1 MRVSEIPIGKLQTAN
16 HLLNDF
22 DKLSALYQE
31 EGYLFFRNV
40 LNEPAVLRAK
50 QEFVRV
56 LQQQGVSKQGEAE
69 PIWTGA
75 GLDQIDDDALYALD
89 GYQELLELES
99 TRRLIEEIFAEPVFM
114 YRNVDIRF
122 ALPNDAKHLT
132 PSHQDHFFIR
142 QTERFRTVWI
152 PLMRIERN
160 VGGLTVAARSHHRG
174 LLEHV
179 EHETAY
185 SYIFRGRKQRGVP
198 LESIGQT
205 WLTADYRPGDL
216 LMFHSLMI
224 HRALP
229 NTSDRIRLSL
239 DTRYQPLSEPRTWQA
254 EKTILE
260 LRHYRREVREIA
272 YAEGASEQLFE
283 SVLIEMMKQ
292 GLEAE
297 KDNVRTVM
305 EQMCQEKRYPGP

>member
-1 MRVSEIPIGKLQTAN
+1 MSVSEITVGELRTAN

-22 DKLSALYQE
+22 EELSALYHE

-40 LNEPAVLRAK
+40 LDERAVLRAK
-50 QEFVRV
+50 QEFVGV
-56 LQQQGVSKQGEAE
+56 LQQQGVAKVNEAE
-69 PIWTGA
+69 AIWTGA
-75 GLDQIDDDALYALD
+75 GLDQIDDDVLYALD
-89 GYQELLELES
+89 GYQKLLDLES
-99 TRRLIEEIFAEPVFM
+99 TRRFIEAIFAEPVFM
-114 YRNVDIRF
+114 YQNVDIRF
-122 ALPNDAKHLT
+122 ALPNDEKHLT

-152 PLMRIERN
+152 PLMPVERK
-160 VGGLTVAARSHHRG
+160 VGGLAVAARSHLRG

-198 LESIGQT
+198 LESIHQT

-229 NTSDRIRLSL
+229 NGSDRIRLSL

-260 LRHYRREVREIA
+260 LRQYRRSVREIA
-272 YAEGASEQLFE
+272 FAEGASEPLFE

-297 KDNVRTVM
+297 RKNVTAVM
-305 EQMCQEKRYPGP
+305 QRMC

>member
-1 MRVSEIPIGKLQTAN
+1 MNVSKTPVGELQTAN

-22 DKLSALYQE
+22 DKLSALYHE
-31 EGYLFFRNV
+31 DGYLFFRSV
-40 LNEPAVLRAK
+40 LDERAVLRAK
-50 QEFVRV
+50 QEFVGV
-56 LQQQGVSKQGEAE
+56 LQQQGVAKQDETEAV
-69 PIWTGA
+69 WTGA
-75 GLDQIDDDALYALD
+75 ELDQIDDDALYALD
-89 GYQELLELES
+89 GYQKLLDLES
-99 TRRLIEEIFAEPVFM
+99 TRRFVEGIFAEPVFM

-122 ALPNDAKHLT
+122 ALPNDEKHLT

-152 PLMRIERN
+152 PLMPIERK
-160 VGGLTVAARSHHRG
+160 VGGLAVAARSHHRG

-198 LESIGQT
+198 LERIHQA
-205 WLTADYRPGDL
+205 WLTADYGPGDL
-216 LMFHSLMI
+216 LVFHSLMI

-260 LRHYRREVREIA
+260 LRHYRRRVREIA
-272 YAEGASEQLFE
+272 FAEGASEPLFE

-292 GLEAE
+292 GLAPER
-297 KDNVRTVM
+297 KSVIGVM
-305 EQMCQEKRYPGP
+305 QQMCP

>member
-1 MRVSEIPIGKLQTAN
+1 MSGIPVGELQVAN

-22 DKLSALYQE
+22 EKLSTLYHE
-31 EGYLFFRNV
+31 EGYLFFTNV
-40 LNEPAVLRAK
+40 LDESAVVKAR

-56 LQQQGVSKQGEAE
+56 LQRQGVAKVDESEA
-69 PIWTGA
+69 IWTGA

-89 GYQELLELES
+89 GYQALLDLES
-99 TRRLIEEIFAEPVFM
+99 TQRFVEGIFAEPVFM

-122 ALPNDAKHLT
+122 ALPNDEKHLT

-152 PLMRIERN
+152 PLMNIERK
-160 VGGLTVAARSHHRG
+160 VGGVAVAARSHHRG

-198 LESIGQT
+198 LERIPQT

-216 LMFHSLMI
+216 LVFHSLMI

-260 LRHYRREVREIA
+260 LRHYRRNVREIA
-272 YAEGASEQLFE
+272 FAEGASEQLFE

-292 GLEAE
+292 GLGAE
-297 KDNVRTVM
+297 RKNVRMVM
-305 EQMCQEKRYPGP
+305 ERMCQESQYPRP

>member
-1 MRVSEIPIGKLQTAN
+1 MSGIPVGELQVAN

-22 DKLSALYQE
+22 EKLSTLYHE

-40 LNEPAVLRAK
+40 LDESAVVKAR

-56 LQQQGVSKQGEAE
+56 LQRQGVAKVDESEAV
-69 PIWTGA
+69 WTGA

-89 GYQELLELES
+89 GYQELLDLES
-99 TRRLIEEIFAEPVFM
+99 TRGFVEGIFAEPVFM

-122 ALPNDAKHLT
+122 ALPNDEKHLT

-152 PLMRIERN
+152 PLMNIERK
-160 VGGLTVAARSHHRG
+160 VGGLAVAARSHHGG

-198 LESIGQT
+198 LERIPQT

-216 LMFHSLMI
+216 LVFHSLMI

-260 LRHYRREVREIA
+260 LRHYRRNVREIA
-272 YAEGASEQLFE
+272 FAEGASEQLFE

-292 GLEAE
+292 GLGAE
-297 KDNVRTVM
+297 RKNVRMVM
-305 EQMCQEKRYPGP
+305 ERMCQESQYPRP